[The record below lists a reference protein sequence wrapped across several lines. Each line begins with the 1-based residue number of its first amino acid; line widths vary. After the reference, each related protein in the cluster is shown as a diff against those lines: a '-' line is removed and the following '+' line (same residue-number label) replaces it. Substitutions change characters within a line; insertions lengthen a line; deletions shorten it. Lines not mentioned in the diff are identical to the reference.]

1 MIIIRIGLG
10 ITTARGSSLAFSNDT
25 NAKEQQSGIR
35 HPIQFA
41 HSTAFSSTLDSEY
54 EFNAMELQAAPPSGQ
69 DYANGHEVLQF
80 MSFLAESR

>member
-54 EFNAMELQAAPPSGQ
+54 DFNAMELQAAPPSGQ